1 MPCVEGSSQL
11 WRPGPGARF
20 CLLKRHPIVAIT
32 MVREPTV
39 AGWVPILASPNLR
52 HAFALISD
60 EVDASLV
67 FVLRYG
73 LNLREFLFDVYMNT
87 CRNWS
92 SYLSP
97 NLKPP

>member
-1 MPCVEGSSQL
+1 MPCVEGSNQL

-20 CLLKRHPIVAIT
+20 CLLKRRPIVVIM

-39 AGWVPILASPNLR
+39 AGSVPVLASPNLR

-73 LNLREFLFDVYMNT
+73 LNLREVLFDVYT
-87 CRNWS
+87 DARRIWS
-92 SYLSP
+92 SHLRP
-97 NLKPP
+97 

>member
-1 MPCVEGSSQL
+1 M
-11 WRPGPGARF
+11 
-20 CLLKRHPIVAIT
+20 
-32 MVREPTV
+32 
-39 AGWVPILASPNLR
+39 LASNLR

-73 LNLREFLFDVYMNT
+73 LNLREFLFDVNMNA

-97 NLKPP
+97 

>member
-1 MPCVEGSSQL
+1 MASGSWSAL
-11 WRPGPGARF
+11 FKLFAETTSESHRGDNDGMRAHVYWPHSGRMGACF
-20 CLLKRHPIVAIT
+20 
-32 MVREPTV
+32 
-39 AGWVPILASPNLR
+39 GSPNLR

-67 FVLRYG
+67 FFLRYG

-87 CRNWS
+87 YRNWS

-97 NLKPP
+97 

>member
-1 MPCVEGSSQL
+1 M
-11 WRPGPGARF
+11 
-20 CLLKRHPIVAIT
+20 LKRRPIVVIM

-39 AGWVPILASPNLR
+39 AGSVPVLASPNLR

-67 FVLRYG
+67 FVFRYG

-97 NLKPP
+97 

>member
-1 MPCVEGSSQL
+1 M
-11 WRPGPGARF
+11 
-20 CLLKRHPIVAIT
+20 
-32 MVREPTV
+32 
-39 AGWVPILASPNLR
+39 AGWVPVLASPYLR

-73 LNLREFLFDVYMNT
+73 RNLREFLFDVYMNT
-87 CRNWS
+87 YRNWS

-97 NLKPP
+97 

>member
-1 MPCVEGSSQL
+1 MPCVEGSNQL
-11 WRPGPGARF
+11 WRPGPGARIS
-20 CLLKRHPIVAIT
+20 LLKRHPIVAIM
-32 MVREPTV
+32 MVRELTV
-39 AGWVPILASPNLR
+39 AVWAHVLASPNLR
-52 HAFALISD
+52 HAFAAISD

-67 FVLRYG
+67 FVFRYG

-97 NLKPP
+97 

>member
-1 MPCVEGSSQL
+1 M
-11 WRPGPGARF
+11 
-20 CLLKRHPIVAIT
+20 
-32 MVREPTV
+32 
-39 AGWVPILASPNLR
+39 ASPNLR

-73 LNLREFLFDVYMNT
+73 LNLREFLFDVYMST

>member
-1 MPCVEGSSQL
+1 M
-11 WRPGPGARF
+11 
-20 CLLKRHPIVAIT
+20 
-32 MVREPTV
+32 
-39 AGWVPILASPNLR
+39 AGWVPILASPDLR

-87 CRNWS
+87 CRKWS

-97 NLKPP
+97 